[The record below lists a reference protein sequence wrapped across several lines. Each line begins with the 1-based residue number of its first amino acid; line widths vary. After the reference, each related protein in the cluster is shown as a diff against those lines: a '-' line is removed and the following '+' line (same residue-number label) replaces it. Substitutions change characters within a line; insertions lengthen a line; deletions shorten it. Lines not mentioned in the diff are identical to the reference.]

1 MAAWRRVALEHLPEL
16 RQVIQSSESIW
27 ELCLEL
33 DFEFNAA
40 GREEPPNTARQE
52 AIEAFID
59 WCLHAP
65 RHPTADHDTTTAA
78 WMMFGKKRYEPK

>member
-16 RQVIQSSESIW
+16 RQAIQSSESIW
-27 ELCLEL
+27 ELCMEL
-33 DFEFNAA
+33 SRQFDAD
-40 GREEPPNTARQE
+40 PTNTARQE